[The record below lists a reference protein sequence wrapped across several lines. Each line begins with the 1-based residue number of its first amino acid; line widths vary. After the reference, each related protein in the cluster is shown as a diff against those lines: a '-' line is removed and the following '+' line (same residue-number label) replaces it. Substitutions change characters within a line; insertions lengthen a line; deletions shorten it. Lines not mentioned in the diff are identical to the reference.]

1 MTIQELDKE
10 ISLRKVE
17 LEDKFNKE
25 AFEYIK
31 EFMES
36 NNLDNIVD
44 FVYMN
49 IWELIKCNMFLNC
62 EEKDI
67 HKISESVDS
76 FSDLF
81 NRMTESSIEAILL
94 VVEDYVKKGT
104 VDDLIRYFSAE
115 GIINEI
121 TSFSKLS
128 DTNEKTVISLMA
140 YKKALRE
147 QGYDFVPFLE
157 ALKTYK
163 EPFLKELKLYIT
175 HREVFEFI
183 KGNVFAVNASRVGKK
198 SRRDIENEVLT
209 DALNNVVSVSNI
221 LTKMHTVKKFKED
234 YERIDK
240 NNQRELNGLNA
251 SRASLE
257 QELDKKQIVNYR
269 EIIKG
274 LKSPKLKYL
283 FLLFIKEHNEV
294 YYEELEQEL
303 NELKQDSKIAIKALL
318 NDYGITEDSYDYDSL
333 PKYTKEEL
341 ETILKVLSTLVI
353 PKEDKV
359 RIIMSTSIEKIN
371 TVKDY
376 LEREILS
383 IEFVSSN
390 ISILNEESIELD
402 NLKENIEVLKT
413 YGIPVSVFSKSIRIL
428 MNESSFI
435 SNSLSILNTY
445 GLINQLS
452 ETSNF
457 KFLMNK
463 DLERVIDKYL
473 ELGYEEYL
481 SNDLDLL
488 NKKELERL
496 EVMKAIG
503 ISITSREELEFI
515 LNEEKPFFIPKE
527 EIGNY
532 LSDESIYIDEPSEQ
546 ISIEKL
552 EQYKATDR
560 VYDFNGVKISIN
572 KVNRFVSNGFSLYQA
587 IIKNTHLSEEELLGI
602 VKIINTNKGRELKRD

>member
-31 EFMES
+31 VFMES
-36 NNLDNIVD
+36 NNLENIVD

-67 HKISESVDS
+67 NKISESVDS

-94 VVEDYVKKGT
+94 VVEDYVKKET

-183 KGNVFAVNASRVGKK
+183 KGNVFAVSASRVGKK
-198 SRRDIENEVLT
+198 SRRDVENEVLT
-209 DALNNVVSVSNI
+209 NALNNVVSVSNI

-283 FLLFIKEHNEV
+283 FLLYIKEHNEV
-294 YYEELEQEL
+294 YYEELEKEL
-303 NELKQDSKIAIKALL
+303 NELKQDSKISIKALL

-383 IEFVSSN
+383 IDFVSSN

-435 SNSLSILNTY
+435 SNSLTILNTY

-503 ISITSREELEFI
+503 ISITSREELESI
-515 LNEEKPFFIPKE
+515 LNEEKPFFIPKD
-527 EIGNY
+527 EISNY
-532 LSDESIYIDEPSEQ
+532 LSDESIYVDEPSEQ
-546 ISIEKL
+546 VSLEKL

-602 VKIINTNKGRELKRD
+602 VKIINTNKGKELKRD

>member
-221 LTKMHTVKKFKED
+221 LTKIHTVKKFKED